1 MVSYADQCTG
11 LVGVSGMQPVR
22 AAIFTEPGTPL
33 ALEEIALHPLQPHDV
48 RIRITATSLC
58 QTDVAI
64 RRGDHDYGAPIIMGH
79 EASGI
84 VQEVGVAVD
93 RFTVGDTVISSS
105 APSCGRCIH
114 CTNGRPHIC
123 VLSSSVRSVPRASR
137 PDGSIAT
144 GLFGLGTF
152 AEEMVVNE
160 ASIVAVDTSLAPESL
175 SLIGCGVTTGLS
187 AALNRATIPVG
198 GSVVVI
204 GCGTVGLSA
213 IIGARIAGAST
224 IIAIDPL
231 AERRADAGQRGAT
244 HQFDSQAPNLAES
257 IAQLTAG
264 HGVDVTIDAVSRPET
279 VAQAQAFTRRSGE
292 IVMIGMP
299 PKDAAFEIAALPF
312 FLSEHRLS
320 SALFGSANIRR
331 DFPAFVRLAEQGQLD
346 LAGFVSRTMPLDQ
359 VNAGLDML
367 ERGEVLRAVLL
378 PGTQQ

>member
-1 MVSYADQCTG
+1 
-11 LVGVSGMQPVR
+11 MQPVQ
-22 AAIFTEPGTPL
+22 AAILTEAGEAL
-33 ALEEIALHPLQPHDV
+33 ALESIIFHPLGPQDV
-48 RIRITATSLC
+48 RVKITATSLC

-84 VQEVGVAVD
+84 VQEVGVAVN
-93 RFTVGDTVISSS
+93 RFAVGDTVISSS
-105 APSCGRCIH
+105 APSCGSCLQ
-114 CTNGRPHIC
+114 CTAGRPHIC
-123 VLSSSVRSVPRASR
+123 ALSSSVRTVPRASR
-137 PDGSIAT
+137 ADGSVAT

-152 AEEMVVNE
+152 AQEMVVNQ
-160 ASIVAVDTSLAPESL
+160 ASLVSVDTNLPPESL

-187 AALNRATIPVG
+187 AALNRAAIPVG

-213 IIGARIAGAST
+213 IIGAHIAGATT
-224 IIAIDPL
+224 IIAVDPL
-231 AERRADAGQRGAT
+231 PERRLDAQQRGAT
-244 HQFDSQAPNLAES
+244 HVIDSKDPDLVGAINS
-257 IAQLTAG
+257 LTAG

-279 VAQAQAFTRRSGE
+279 VAQAQAVTRRAGE
-292 IVMIGMP
+292 IIMIGMP
-299 PKDAAFEIAALPF
+299 PKEATFELAALPF

-346 LAGFVSRTMPLDQ
+346 LTGFVSRTLPLEQ
-359 VNAGLDML
+359 VNEGLDML

-378 PGTQQ
+378 PGAQQ